1 MKKGNEDNM
10 GLKSSTS
17 DSEAVYSHSLSGVP
31 FPSAALARRSS
42 SNLIWLLTVEEEA
55 DPDTI
60 GDSANT
66 TETQVSSESE
76 SRTPPVHGN
85 SEKMVEFGKPRT
97 KDHALLDDLNLAL
110 NPQPG

>member
-1 MKKGNEDNM
+1 M
-10 GLKSSTS
+10 
-17 DSEAVYSHSLSGVP
+17 
-31 FPSAALARRSS
+31 
-42 SNLIWLLTVEEEA
+42 TVEEEA

-97 KDHALLDDLNLAL
+97 KDHTLLDDLNLAL
-110 NPQPG
+110 NQARASAQVKTGWGKLVGPFWVEAS